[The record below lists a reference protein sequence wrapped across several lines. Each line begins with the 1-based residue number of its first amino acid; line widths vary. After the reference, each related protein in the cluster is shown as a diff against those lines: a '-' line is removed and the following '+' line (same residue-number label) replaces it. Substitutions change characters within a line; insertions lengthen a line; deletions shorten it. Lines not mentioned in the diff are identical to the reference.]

1 MFFLRFC
8 HFLHQRYKLCKI
20 IFNRCPFRFD
30 PKKTLPIAANAWK
43 KNTMNNV
50 HEWNFKT
57 KKNTF
62 RFIYF
67 QKHCIKRFHACIDSP
82 KSYSLSLR
90 PYTPYDQNP
99 YRGEMIAN
107 CIFIY
112 QMILL
117 AFLTSRTMSS
127 VMHLINE

>member
-30 PKKTLPIAANAWK
+30 PKKKTLPIAANAWK

-82 KSYSLSLR
+82 KSYSLSLCAHTHTIR
-90 PYTPYDQNP
+90 PESIPWRNDCKLHIHISNDFI
-99 YRGEMIAN
+99 GIFDIAN
-107 CIFIY
+107 HVVRN
-112 QMILL
+112 
-117 AFLTSRTMSS
+117 AF
-127 VMHLINE
+127 N